1 MQMSI
6 LLNRSDGGAD
16 ELALIR
22 TEPISMQWTNEL
34 RRNVRLHPSCRLL
47 RELLGLDPCTRTVVY
62 PFLMKGW
69 SSIQIA
75 ERLKVSLATIQT
87 LLEIGRDQLKRKL
100 ATFR

>member
-1 MQMSI
+1 MRMAM
-6 LLNRSDGGAD
+6 LLNRTDSGPD

-34 RRNVRLHPSCRLL
+34 RRNVRLHPSCRFLKELL
-47 RELLGLDPCTRTVVY
+47 RLDPSTRTVVY

-69 SSIQIA
+69 TSIQIA
-75 ERLKVSLATIQT
+75 ERLKISLATIQT

-100 ATFR
+100 AAFR